1 MRLRDEQVIVFQHR
15 PQATLVPPK
24 ERKER
29 LLRMYDQGF
38 TSLNVNQPTIKQRFE
53 DFAEICGEVA
63 AKRGEQDTASTLCS
77 R

>member
-1 MRLRDEQVIVFQHR
+1 MAASS
-15 PQATLVPPK
+15 ATARSRSLPK

-53 DFAEICGEVA
+53 DFADIISQVA
-63 AKRGEQDTASTLCS
+63 AQQGDKEMADLG
-77 R
+77 